1 MKKNFLIVILL
12 IIILALVSFS
22 IYYISKEKNEE
33 PELEEL
39 IVSDE
44 PIEGVTKNINENID
58 LDTETVSYLIMKSNN
73 EPTETSS
80 KVVLMFCFDSS
91 SKCIGLKAKFTF
103 FDEETAQEQY
113 KNWKEIT
120 TMKDLKINGKTVI
133 FTEIDTPHYGET
145 ADYIQENSYVGE
157 GYTVE
162 KTSEK
167 YNIEDL

>member
-1 MKKNFLIVILL
+1 MWRGDYYEKK
-12 IIILALVSFS
+12 
-22 IYYISKEKNEE
+22 
-33 PELEEL
+33 
-39 IVSDE
+39 
-44 PIEGVTKNINENID
+44 
-58 LDTETVSYLIMKSNN
+58 
-73 EPTETSS
+73 
-80 KVVLMFCFDSS
+80 
-91 SKCIGLKAKFTF
+91 F

-120 TMKDLKINGKTVI
+120 TIKDLKINGKTVI